1 MMLSLYL
8 LLGPSS
14 AFSET
19 DTVSTAG
26 AAAPRGT
33 PLPPPAVAQCGKW
46 QHGMN
51 LDGHVIIGPSGSRS
65 TPTSSAGECCDK
77 CKRTAGCL
85 GWTWNGPSDKGCY
98 CKNENVRL
106 QQGAKQQV
114 SSVLGPGPPLPLPR
128 PPPPPVCSSIG
139 PWKQCPWFDQALPR
153 SERVSKLVGAMT
165 LEEKLAQL
173 DTDTPAIPRLAVPS
187 YHWRNNIL
195 HGTVD
200 NGVSTQFP
208 QSVGMAASFDVDAL
222 HAAAR
227 VMSDEQR
234 AKHNIKLRE
243 TGGNSVMDYGLDL
256 WGPNINMF
264 RDPRWGRGQ
273 ETYGEGSHPANWRC
287 KWGTAV
293 YSCVAL
299 FARVCRPNPDGSLAQ
314 CLCDGAA
321 GRLSDYK
328 LAGRDDLRDHRD
340 MQAFC
345 GLLSRQ
351 DAATPEF

>member
-1 MMLSLYL
+1 MMLSLSL
-8 LLGPSS
+8 LLFPS

-19 DTVSTAG
+19 NTTEFTTAKRFHQG
-26 AAAPRGT
+26 AAAPWVT
-33 PLPPPAVAQCGKW
+33 SESPPATQCGKW

-51 LDGHVIIGPSGSRS
+51 LDGYVIIGAGGSRHIQ
-65 TPTSSAGECCDK
+65 TSSAGECCDK
-77 CKRTAGCL
+77 CKQTVGCL
-85 GWTWNGPSDKGCY
+85 GWTWNGPSNKGCY
-98 CKNENVRL
+98 CKKGNVRM
-106 QQGAKQQV
+106 QQGAQQQV
-114 SSVLGPGPPLPLPR
+114 SSVLGPGPPLPLP
-128 PPPPPVCSSIG
+128 PAPPPPVCSIG
-139 PWKQCPWFDQALPR
+139 PPKQCPWFDQTLPR

-173 DTDTPAIPRLAVPS
+173 DTGTPAIPRLAVPS

-234 AKHNIKLRE
+234 AKHNIKLKE

-264 RDPRWGRGQ
+264 RCVLLFSSLSAAAIVTIASFQPSSFIKAAETVSSAADSWSRLHSCSTDPL
-273 ETYGEGSHPANWRC
+273 A
-287 KWGTAV
+287 
-293 YSCVAL
+293 
-299 FARVCRPNPDGSLAQ
+299 DGS
-314 CLCDGAA
+314 
-321 GRLSDYK
+321 SVN
-328 LAGRDDLRDHRD
+328 
-340 MQAFC
+340 
-345 GLLSRQ
+345 
-351 DAATPEF
+351 PV